1 MIESRQVQPAITS
14 MIVLAI
20 VGLIGCTAPMARGR
34 TGETLAQRG
43 LRVGTSIPFGM
54 AFTRARVRRTR
65 TSGEQVVQHI
75 HDTIPPGSY
84 TRAFTRWA
92 NRWFSP
98 LLSVELGGAYGLA
111 DGLELG
117 GVIGMT
123 RVGVEL
129 RTGVL
134 GRHPAQLVALALSA
148 GVAKQV
154 FLAPRGIEWRGG
166 VDLSLRLGALRPLVN
181 VYLGYVPS
189 RQVVTLP
196 DLAGESTLDRQ
207 GDDLPDAVIDQVRDE
222 LRLSV
227 PIGVAIG
234 GHDDGDAAHVVTLVL
249 IPEVVLATYNE
260 VDEPPS
266 DNGLQ
271 VESFHQ
277 RWSLYFELRT
287 EFSE

>member
-1 MIESRQVQPAITS
+1 
-14 MIVLAI
+14 
-20 VGLIGCTAPMARGR
+20 MARGR

-154 FLAPRGIEWRGG
+154 FLDPVLLRREHYEIRCEIRHGDSLIATGAYNSTSGLHAEMDALNNCPVSTAAVLIVGLAPCKRCAAVLAHYCRGHRLTIRAPDTRSQGTYSGAYRTPECAAEIIIGG
-166 VDLSLRLGALRPLVN
+166 LVRAN
-181 VYLGYVPS
+181 
-189 RQVVTLP
+189 VVTM
-196 DLAGESTLDRQ
+196 AEAEHHRRE
-207 GDDLPDAVIDQVRDE
+207 I
-222 LRLSV
+222 LSQFAS
-227 PIGVAIG
+227 GSW
-234 GHDDGDAAHVVTLVL
+234 L
-249 IPEVVLATYNE
+249 
-260 VDEPPS
+260 
-266 DNGLQ
+266 
-271 VESFHQ
+271 
-277 RWSLYFELRT
+277 W
-287 EFSE
+287 